1 MLLEH
6 LSGKVMKVVFTR
18 YKGQVDIY
26 FFAVVT
32 QIYTFSPFGDDLL
45 DGWILNMVLEIVV
58 KDRIDYIWAF

>member
-1 MLLEH
+1 
-6 LSGKVMKVVFTR
+6 MKVVFTR

-32 QIYTFSPFGDDLL
+32 QINTFSPFGDDFL